1 MIKKLGMI
9 AAAATLTAIA
19 VSAQTP
25 TGWKQRL
32 DRSTSASDPDAAGAV
47 KFVTMGS
54 GFHATNPAAA
64 VFWNPANTAS
74 GNYTAKA
81 TFRLVKRSNHTNY
94 YGLVFGGSELEGPNQ
109 NYIYFTVAQDGTW
122 LLKRR
127 EGDANAPTI
136 GGKTASDVV
145 KKPGADGTSVNDLEV
160 RVQANK
166 IDYVVNGTVVHST
179 PKTGMTA
186 KTDGLV
192 GIRINHMLEVHID
205 NFAIA
210 RQ

>member
-1 MIKKLGMI
+1 MMKQLGVI
-9 AAAATLTAIA
+9 VVVASVTTLA

-25 TGWKQRL
+25 AGWKQRL
-32 DRSTSASDPDAAGAV
+32 DRSTSASDPDAAGTV
-47 KFVTMGS
+47 KFVTMGN

-64 VFWNPANTAS
+64 VYWNPANAATGS
-74 GNYTAKA
+74 YTAKA
-81 TFRLVKRSNHTNY
+81 TFRLVKPSNHTNY
-94 YGLVFGGSELEGPNQ
+94 YGLVFGGSELEGANQ

-127 EGDANAPTI
+127 DGDTNAPTI
-136 GGKTASDVV
+136 AGRTPSDVV
-145 KKPGADGTSVNDLEV
+145 KKPGADGTSINDLEV

-166 IDYVVNGTVVHST
+166 IDFAVNGTVVHST

-192 GIRINHMLEVHID
+192 GIRVNHMLEVHID
-205 NFAIA
+205 NFAVVK
-210 RQ
+210 Q

>member
-1 MIKKLGMI
+1 MLKPVGVI
-9 AAAATLTAIA
+9 AIAATLLAIV

-25 TGWKQRL
+25 AGWKQRL
-32 DRSTSASDPDAAGAV
+32 DRSTSASDPDAAGTV

-64 VFWNPANTAS
+64 VFWNPTNNAS

-81 TFRLVKRSNHTNY
+81 SFRLVKPSNHTNY

-136 GGKTASDVV
+136 GGKTTSDVV

-179 PKTGMTA
+179 PKAGMTA

-192 GIRINHMLEVHID
+192 GIRVNHMLEVHID
-205 NFAIA
+205 NFAVVK
-210 RQ
+210 Q

>member
-1 MIKKLGMI
+1 MIKKLGLI
-9 AAAATLTAIA
+9 AAAAMLMTIA
-19 VSAQTP
+19 SSAQAP
-25 TGWKQRL
+25 AGWKQRL

-47 KFVTMGS
+47 KFVTMGN
-54 GFHATNPAAA
+54 GFHATNPVAA

-81 TFRLVKRSNHTNY
+81 TFRLVKPSNHTNY

-127 EGDANAPTI
+127 DGDVNAPTI
-136 GGKTASDVV
+136 AGKTASDVV
-145 KKPGADGTSVNDLEV
+145 KKPGADGTSVNALEI

-166 IDYVVNGTVVHST
+166 IDYAVNGTVVHST

-186 KTDGLV
+186 KTDGIV

-205 NFAIA
+205 NFAVVK
-210 RQ
+210 Q

>member
-1 MIKKLGMI
+1 MK
-9 AAAATLTAIA
+9 
-19 VSAQTP
+19 P
-25 TGWKQRL
+25 
-32 DRSTSASDPDAAGAV
+32 
-47 KFVTMGS
+47 
-54 GFHATNPAAA
+54 
-64 VFWNPANTAS
+64 
-74 GNYTAKA
+74 
-81 TFRLVKRSNHTNY
+81 SNHTNY

-145 KKPGADGTSVNDLEV
+145 KKPGSDGTSVNDLEV

-192 GIRINHMLEVHID
+192 GIRVNHMLEVRID
-205 NFAIA
+205 NFAVVK
-210 RQ
+210 Q

>member
-1 MIKKLGMI
+1 MKQLGAIAI
-9 AAAATLTAIA
+9 AAALTTLT
-19 VSAQTP
+19 VSAQAP
-25 TGWKQRL
+25 AGWKERL

-47 KFVTMGS
+47 KFVTMGN

-64 VFWNPANTAS
+64 VYWNPANSAT
-74 GNYTAKA
+74 GNYTVKG
-81 TFRLVKRSNHTNY
+81 TFRLVKPSNHTNY
-94 YGLVFGGSELEGPNQ
+94 YGIVFAGSGLEGPNQ
-109 NYIYFTVAQDGTW
+109 SYIYFTVAQDGTW

-127 EGDANAPTI
+127 DGDTNAPTI
-136 GGKTASDVV
+136 AGKMASAAV

-160 RVQANK
+160 RVQATK

-186 KTDGLV
+186 KTDGIA

-205 NFAIA
+205 NFAVVK
-210 RQ
+210 Q